1 MQARSAFVR
10 DQYWLDDTCG
20 SGFVLGTGE
29 TKIIPL
35 FYDNGT
41 G

>member
-1 MQARSAFVR
+1 MQARSTFVR